1 MKSFHLSGKEYIE
14 LNKLLKITGSVD
26 SGGVAKMMINDGLVL
41 VNGEIE
47 LRIRRKLRVN
57 DVVGYKN
64 QNIKIEQ

>member
-26 SGGVAKMMINDGLVL
+26 SGGVAKMMINEGLVL

>member
-41 VNGEIE
+41 VNGEIK

>member
-14 LNKLLKITGSVD
+14 LNKPLKITGSVD

>member
-1 MKSFHLSGKEYIE
+1 MYLAG
-14 LNKLLKITGSVD
+14 L